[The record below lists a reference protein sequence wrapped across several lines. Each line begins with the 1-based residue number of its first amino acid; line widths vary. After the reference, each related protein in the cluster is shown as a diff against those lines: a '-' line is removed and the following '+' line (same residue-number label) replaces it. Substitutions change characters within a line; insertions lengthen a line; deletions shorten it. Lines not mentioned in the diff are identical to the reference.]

1 MCQNFIEKMAFME
14 QLIAFAS
21 SNGLLSA
28 AWVAIVTLI
37 IFTTIKIQLSPI
49 KKISTQELTFLM
61 NKEEGIVVD
70 IRSDKDFKS
79 GHILDAI
86 HMSSEKANNS
96 DFSSLEKYKDKPII
110 VVCAAGLT
118 AVKVANLLHKAG
130 FTRISLLKG
139 GMNSWVSG
147 GLPVS
152 NK

>member
-1 MCQNFIEKMAFME
+1 MKQNFIEKLTFME

-21 SNGLLSA
+21 SNALLSA
-28 AWVAIVTLI
+28 AWVAIITLI

-70 IRSDKDFKS
+70 TRSEKDFKS
-79 GHILDAI
+79 GHILDAK
-86 HMSSEKANNS
+86 HLNSEKANNS
-96 DFSSLEKYKDKPII
+96 DFASLEKYKDKPII

-118 AVKVANLLHKAG
+118 AVKVADSLYKAG
-130 FTRISLLKG
+130 FTKTSLLKG
-139 GMNSWVSG
+139 GVNSWVSG

-152 NK
+152 K